1 MSAVSADGIETVT
14 IQLENGSVIECGI
27 VSIFPVQQING
38 QLFIALNPLYDME
51 FGCEDEIQLFSLVPL
66 DGVNRFALAEI
77 DESIFSLVSDEFFS
91 IIDA

>member
-1 MSAVSADGIETVT
+1 MSALSADGLETVT

-38 QLFIALNPLYDME
+38 QFVALNPLYDTE
-51 FGCEDEIQLFSLVPL
+51 FGREDEIQLFSLVPL
-66 DGVNRFALAEI
+66 DGVNRFKLAEI
-77 DESIFSLVSDEFFS
+77 DESIFSLVSDEFFR